1 MVKAQIKAKSM
12 PEQERISDSQ
22 FGILASKIWFGS
34 IGKDD
39 FFQFFPS

>member
-1 MVKAQIKAKSM
+1 MVKAQIKAKAM